1 MVHRIMGNSS
11 GDDKKNNSET
21 DSEEKDN
28 DEDDKDDD
36 ANQVKD
42 NNSIDNGDL
51 EHTEEKK
58 EKIWNSS
65 TNKGTNSGDTNKG

>member
-1 MVHRIMGNSS
+1 MVDRIMGNSS
-11 GDDKKNNSET
+11 GDDKKKNSET
-21 DSEEKDN
+21 DSGEKDN

-58 EKIWNSS
+58 EKIWTSS